1 MAEYGEVIKII
12 DNKVRLKMQRNEACG
27 SCHACDLG
35 SGGKMVEITALNK
48 CNAEIGDTVELFI
61 KKEKFLSA
69 VAIMY
74 VIPLIAL
81 FIGIGL
87 GYLIN
92 HFGAFN
98 SELIPVLSGFLL
110 TIITFLGIKKLD
122 KKKLESKYTPMAIKV
137 IK

>member
-1 MAEYGEVIKII
+1 MAEYGEVIEKTK
-12 DNKVRLKMQRNEACG
+12 NKVRLRMQRNEACG

-35 SGGKMVEITALNK
+35 SGGKMLEITALNK
-48 CNAEIGDTVELFI
+48 CGAEVGDTVELFI
-61 KKEKFLSA
+61 KKERFLSA

-74 VIPLIAL
+74 VVPLIAL
-81 FIGIGL
+81 LVGVGL

-92 HFGAFN
+92 YLTSLS
-98 SELIPVLSGFLL
+98 SELIPVFCGFLL
-110 TIITFLGIKKLD
+110 TFIAFLSIKKLD